1 MNYFFIPLIFLMGIM
16 IIIICVLYLHRE
28 ETPENDDQ
36 EDLEEWTC
44 PDCGFA
50 VQLGTECPFCYT
62 KKPT

>member
-1 MNYFFIPLIFLMGIM
+1 MGIM
-16 IIIICVLYLHRE
+16 IIIICVLYIQRE